1 MEKQELPKKSPLYV
15 FKKKEVT
22 ICMIVEALILL
33 LPAIVVA
40 LVWIYSYVSVV
51 VIEDGSRAGM
61 GLVIMMLYIFG
72 PFLPMSFGAPLVL
85 FYRMLWKRPMSI
97 MKACWIILIPFI
109 PELLSLLIWGFNV
122 FVDFF
127 GSVFLV
133 LFLGSYNAIFSYAAS
148 KVPDEQPH

>member
-1 MEKQELPKKSPLYV
+1 
-15 FKKKEVT
+15 
-22 ICMIVEALILL
+22 MIVEALILL

-85 FYRMLWKRPMSI
+85 FYRMLWKRPISK

-109 PELLSLLIWGFNV
+109 PGLLSFLIGCFDIFIV
-122 FVDFF
+122 FF
-127 GSVFLV
+127 GPFFLV

>member
-15 FKKKEVT
+15 FKKREIT
-22 ICMIVEALILL
+22 ICMVVEMLLLLVPAILVLVAFIYCNAEYMAIEDKSQVDIGPQFFAVILL
-33 LPAIVVA
+33 A
-40 LVWIYSYVSVV
+40 
-51 VIEDGSRAGM
+51 
-61 GLVIMMLYIFG
+61 

-122 FVDFF
+122 FVVFF

-148 KVPDEQPH
+148 KVLDEQPH